1 MSHCKAANDLHR
13 FRGASTT
20 RLKQAAV
27 TRGRN
32 IRSNHSLGTRE
43 LLAVEARYDESE
55 YGNRTGV
62 HTTREDPTSS
72 TALDKILQAIDP
84 FERAAASV
92 VARYDR
98 TFADLAK

>member
-1 MSHCKAANDLHR
+1 MMKASMETAQEPTLR
-13 FRGASTT
+13 E
-20 RLKQAAV
+20 K
-27 TRGRN
+27 
-32 IRSNHSLGTRE
+32 IRRVL
-43 LLAVEARYDESE
+43 VEE
-55 YGNRTGV
+55 YADAPPEKV
-62 HTTREDPTSS
+62 E